1 MFVFVDCLT
10 NWREVFAT
18 PDYNHL
24 LLWSGYRWKK
34 FVSHHGVPSKV
45 LEDED
50 RGKAFLSSVRVNKEI
65 FSLNFP
71 HPHTHTHTHTHAEP
85 SSVLLVT
92 DDRES
97 EWS

>member
-50 RGKAFLSSVRVNKEI
+50 RGKAFLSSVRVNKGGGEGGGD
-65 FSLNFP
+65 FLSELS
-71 HPHTHTHTHTHAEP
+71 P
-85 SSVLLVT
+85 SMCVCVCVCVCV
-92 DDRES
+92 
-97 EWS
+97 